1 MTKIAIMLFLLYCL
15 LLIHLMTV
23 APQCL
28 TYKIPSSRLGI
39 DTNPSFIQVT
49 SLYKWIVLC
58 QRGHGSCGDHLGKQL
73 KVPQISVRDTFL
85 LTRYKKK
92 KGSIFKCVCVCVC
105 LCVREKAV

>member
-85 LTRYKKK
+85 LTRLKKK
-92 KGSIFKCVCVCVC
+92 RAAFSNVCAYVCVCV
-105 LCVREKAV
+105 